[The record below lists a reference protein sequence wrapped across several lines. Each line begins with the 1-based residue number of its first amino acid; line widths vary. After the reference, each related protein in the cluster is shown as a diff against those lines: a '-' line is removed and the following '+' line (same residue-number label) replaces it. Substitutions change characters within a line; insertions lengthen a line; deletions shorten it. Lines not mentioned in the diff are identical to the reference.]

1 MINTLKPTDLNR
13 QRGAASLLTALVI
26 LIGITLITL
35 ATSKAVLVETQITA
49 DNYRSTQ
56 AVAAANYALDYGFNY
71 FDNGGFDQDG
81 TPGIDT
87 VNVPDLTSA
96 DDSQTTTATLAFDNA
111 ADTRCTPPGYTTNMS
126 NGMITAQGFSD
137 DEIATRTITQ
147 CVGPMNILAN
157 DGPEQPL
164 VSQASVGLTGNAR
177 IINRY
182 TDTTIWAGGRT
193 IIGSSATME
202 TYINNPADPAV
213 TDDDRLN
220 TSDSFHTQL
229 VSNRN
234 LGNGLDIIDDDP
246 SLGNLK
252 GLDFFRNFFLAES
265 RQQLKELAGDQAY
278 TDIDDAIGKSGLIWI
293 DGDQDLAGGTIGS
306 PDSPAILI
314 VNGDLKLTGGTI
326 YGIVYVVGTY
336 DVAGNP
342 IIIGSSIVEGTDLAT
357 GDPATPPIVSG
368 HGTLTLVFWPAFEST
383 NGFPPG
389 LSAVISGSWRDW

>member
-1 MINTLKPTDLNR
+1 MNTLKQPDLNR

-49 DNYRSTQ
+49 DNYRATQ

-87 VNVPDLTSA
+87 LNVPDLTSA
-96 DDSQTTTATLAFDNA
+96 DGNQTTTATLTFDDDDPLCVPA
-111 ADTRCTPPGYTTNMS
+111 GATPNMN
-126 NGMITAQGFSD
+126 NGMIKAHGFSD

-147 CVGPMNILAN
+147 CVGPLNILAN
-157 DGPEQPL
+157 DGPKQPL

-182 TDTTIWAGGRT
+182 TDTTVWAGGKA
-193 IIGSSATME
+193 IIGSSSTME
-202 TYINNPADPAV
+202 TYINDPADPAV
-213 TDDDRLN
+213 TDAERLDDDGGN
-220 TSDSFHTQL
+220 HTQL

-246 SLGNLK
+246 SLGNLT
-252 GLDFFRNFFLAES
+252 GLEFFRNFFLAES

-278 TDIDDAIGKSGLIWI
+278 TDIDDAIGKSGLIWV
-293 DGDQDLAGGTIGS
+293 DGDQDLTGGTIGG
-306 PDSPAILI
+306 PDSPTILI
-314 VNGDLKLTGGTI
+314 INGNFTLNGATI

-336 DVAGNP
+336 TVAGNP
-342 IIIGSSIVEGTDLAT
+342 IVIGSSIVEGTDIAT
-357 GDPATPPIVSG
+357 GDPATPPIVKGS
-368 HGTLTLVFWPAFEST
+368 GTLTLVFWPAFEST